1 VTIAI
6 TFPFFSAHAQP
17 DRVAYAPVP
26 DAVAQPAPRSQPA
39 SQPEVHRTGPAA
51 GKRLAWLDALRGI
64 AALCVVFDHLTYSV
78 LQPVRHSVYHWFDP
92 GQYGVFV
99 FFLVSGYIVPASLER
114 KGSVRGFWVSRVFR
128 LYPLYLFAVGAMIVL
143 WATGIGSLSGMN
155 SDAVTSSFA
164 DVFMLQS
171 VLWAPTLP
179 NVVWSLAY
187 EMVFYLLLTAL
198 FLGGAHRRSGRYA
211 LVFAVGAV
219 ALGGVL
225 HPGSLSYDLLTPGVA
240 VAITDSLVLAGL
252 VLALAGRGRA
262 RTAGAALAAATGLLV
277 ISFNSGYAAPWES
290 FAIFAL
296 MFTGTVLYRAEAG
309 EYPWRRA
316 VYVVIL
322 VFGFALVAAQW
333 HTSPES
339 ESFVAI
345 RKTFNSLEF
354 AGLTFAVAMLCRH
367 KKVPGALAWLGLVS
381 YSVYLLH
388 PVLIEA
394 YTSVPW
400 TQDENFVPM
409 ELFLVAVFVAAL
421 LVCCGLTY
429 RFIEAPMQR
438 LGRRVAS
445 RLDARFGPDVL
456 RPWRPRPEAAGEL
469 AGQADGLAVR
479 R

>member
-1 VTIAI
+1 M
-6 TFPFFSAHAQP
+6 
-17 DRVAYAPVP
+17 
-26 DAVAQPAPRSQPA
+26 
-39 SQPEVHRTGPAA
+39 
-51 GKRLAWLDALRGI
+51 
-64 AALCVVFDHLTYSV
+64 VFDHLTYSV
-78 LQPVRHSVYHWFDP
+78 FQPVRHSVYHWFDP

-143 WATGIGSLSGMN
+143 WAAGIGSLSGMH
-155 SDAVTSSFA
+155 SDTVTSLFA
-164 DVFMLQS
+164 DVFMMQS

-198 FLGGAHRRSGRYA
+198 FLGGVHRRSNRYA
-211 LVFAVGAV
+211 LAFAVGAV

-225 HPGSLSYDLLTPGVA
+225 HPGALSHRLLTPGAV
-240 VAITDSLVLAGL
+240 VAITDSLLLAGL
-252 VLALAGRGRA
+252 VLALASRGRT

-277 ISFNSGYAAPWES
+277 IIFNGGYAAPWES

-296 MFTGTVLYRAEAG
+296 MFTGTLLYRAEAG
-309 EYPWRRA
+309 EYPWRRT

-322 VFGFALVAAQW
+322 VFGFALVAVQW
-333 HTSPES
+333 HTSPLL
-339 ESFVAI
+339 ESFPAI

-367 KKVPGALAWLGLVS
+367 KKVPRALAWLGLVS
-381 YSVYLLH
+381 YSMYLLH
-388 PVLIEA
+388 PALIEVYA
-394 YTSVPW
+394 SVPW
-400 TQDENFVPM
+400 TQKVNYVPM
-409 ELFLVAVFVAAL
+409 ELLLVAVFVAVL

-438 LGRRVAS
+438 LGRRVGS
-445 RLDARFGPDVL
+445 GFDARFGPDVL
-456 RPWRPRPEAAGEL
+456 RPRHPRPEAAARP
-469 AGQADGLAVR
+469 AGQAEDLTAR

>member
-1 VTIAI
+1 
-6 TFPFFSAHAQP
+6 
-17 DRVAYAPVP
+17 
-26 DAVAQPAPRSQPA
+26 
-39 SQPEVHRTGPAA
+39 
-51 GKRLAWLDALRGI
+51 
-64 AALCVVFDHLTYSV
+64 VVFDHLTYSV

-143 WATGIGSLSGMN
+143 WASGIGSLSGMN
-155 SDAVTSSFA
+155 SDTVTASFA

-198 FLGGAHRRSGRYA
+198 FLGGGHRRSSRYA
-211 LVFAVGAV
+211 LVFAVAAV

-225 HPGSLSYDLLTPGVA
+225 HPGTLSHKLFTPGVV

-252 VLALAGRGRA
+252 VLALEGRGRA

-277 ISFNSGYAAPWES
+277 IIFNSGYAAPWET
-290 FAIFAL
+290 FTIFAL
-296 MFTGTVLYRAEAG
+296 MFTGTALYRAEAG
-309 EYPWRRA
+309 EYPWRRV
-316 VYVVIL
+316 VYLVIL
-322 VFGFALVAAQW
+322 VFGFALVAVQW
-333 HTSPES
+333 HSSPLA

-345 RKTFNSLEF
+345 RKAFNSLEF
-354 AGLTFAVAMLCRH
+354 AGLTFAVAMLCRQR
-367 KKVPGALAWLGLVS
+367 KVPRALAWLGLVS

-388 PVLIEA
+388 PALIEA

-400 TQDENFVPM
+400 TQNENFVPM
-409 ELFLVAVFVAAL
+409 ELFLVAVFVAVL

-438 LGRRVAS
+438 LGRRVAG
-445 RLDARFGPDVL
+445 RLDARFGPDAL
-456 RPWRPRPEAAGEL
+456 RPRRPHPEAAGPL
-469 AGQADGLAVR
+469 AGQADSLAVR

>member
-1 VTIAI
+1 
-6 TFPFFSAHAQP
+6 
-17 DRVAYAPVP
+17 
-26 DAVAQPAPRSQPA
+26 
-39 SQPEVHRTGPAA
+39 
-51 GKRLAWLDALRGI
+51 
-64 AALCVVFDHLTYSV
+64 VVFDHLTYSV

-143 WATGIGSLSGMN
+143 WASGIGSLSGMN
-155 SDAVTSSFA
+155 SDTVTASFA

-198 FLGGAHRRSGRYA
+198 FLGGGHRRSSRYA
-211 LVFAVGAV
+211 LVFAVAAV

-225 HPGSLSYDLLTPGVA
+225 HPGTLSHKLFTPGVV

-277 ISFNSGYAAPWES
+277 IIFNSGYAAPWET
-290 FAIFAL
+290 FTIFAL
-296 MFTGTVLYRAEAG
+296 MFTGTALYRAEAG
-309 EYPWRRA
+309 EYPWRRV
-316 VYVVIL
+316 VYLVIL
-322 VFGFALVAAQW
+322 VFGFALVAVQW
-333 HTSPES
+333 HSSPLA

-345 RKTFNSLEF
+345 RKAFNSLEF
-354 AGLTFAVAMLCRH
+354 AGLTFAVAMLCRQR
-367 KKVPGALAWLGLVS
+367 KVPRALAWLGLVS

-388 PVLIEA
+388 PALIEA

-400 TQDENFVPM
+400 TQNENFVPM
-409 ELFLVAVFVAAL
+409 ELFLVAVFVAVL

-438 LGRRVAS
+438 LGRRVAG
-445 RLDARFGPDVL
+445 RLDARFGPDAL
-456 RPWRPRPEAAGEL
+456 RPRRPHPEAAGPL
-469 AGQADGLAVR
+469 AGQADSLAVR